1 MTTANTTEPR
11 RGSDTVHW
19 LVGRCGSCRFFMV
32 KDDLWRRRVYQF
44 IERLSAQEGR
54 HVALGYCIRRD
65 KGGEGP
71 RADADTC
78 QHYEA
83 ANNTPQRM
91 ARPSAGATYAGG
103 DCSTAVSEDT
113 CKSR

>member
-1 MTTANTTEPR
+1 MTTDNTTELCR
-11 RGSDTVHW
+11 DSDTVHGM
-19 LVGRCGSCRFFMV
+19 VGKCGSCRFFLV
-32 KDDLWRRRVYQF
+32 QDEPWRRDVYSF
-44 IERLSAQEGR
+44 IGRLSEQEGR

-83 ANNTPQRM
+83 ANNSLTGREPATGEAYR
-91 ARPSAGATYAGG
+91 AGVGSALIHPS
-103 DCSTAVSEDT
+103 ER
-113 CKSR
+113 KP